1 MSALSTFFL
10 VCLGGTAG
18 TAARYLIVLAFSDV
32 LSPRHSPLAIL
43 IVNVVGSFAIGFI
56 VPWGLRHTLSP
67 STMAALTT
75 GVLGGFTTYSA
86 FNYDLTAFLSSG
98 DWLRGFSYLSATVVG
113 GLLAGFAGM
122 YLGR

>member
-18 TAARYLIVLAFSDV
+18 TAARYLIVLAFNDA

-43 IVNVVGSFAIGFI
+43 VVNVVGSFAIGFI
-56 VPWGLRHTLSP
+56 VPWGLRHSLSP

-98 DWLRGFSYLSATVVG
+98 DWLRGISYLSATVVG
-113 GLLAGFAGM
+113 GLLAGFAGI